1 MDRVRRCTD
10 LAGDAGAGRGI
21 QETGAFMTLENDD
34 PAGQPASGPAPAA
47 GPWPGE
53 IPGIQS
59 VELGLELFGLLA
71 GAGAPCGLSDLAR
84 RAGMHRAK
92 AYRYL
97 VSLARAGWVSQDART
112 GQYDVGPAA
121 RDLALSWLAR
131 QDPLR
136 LAAEE
141 ARMLAQSLGETC
153 FVAVSGQAGVT
164 AVRVCQPGR
173 GVSVGVAEGAL
184 FDPESS
190 ATGRVFAA
198 WQDPP
203 RRLAASVRRD
213 IRARGLAVVEGE
225 HVAGINALS
234 VPVLDA
240 QGQLLLALTL
250 VGHAASLRPDPDGPA
265 AQALRAAAH
274 RVSSA
279 VGG

>member
-1 MDRVRRCTD
+1 
-10 LAGDAGAGRGI
+10 
-21 QETGAFMTLENDD
+21 MTLENDV
-34 PAGQPASGPAPAA
+34 PPGQPASAPRTQA
-47 GPWPGE
+47 WPGE

-59 VELGLELFGLLA
+59 VELGLELFRLLA

-84 RAGMHRAK
+84 QAGMHRAK

-112 GQYDVGPAA
+112 GRYGVGPAV

-136 LAAEE
+136 LAGEE
-141 ARMLAQSLGETC
+141 ARALAQSLGETC
-153 FVAVSGQAGVT
+153 FVAVNGQGGVT
-164 AVRVCQPGR
+164 AIRVCQPGR

-184 FDPESS
+184 FDLESS

-203 RRLAASVRRD
+203 ARRLAASARRD

-225 HVAGINALS
+225 HVPGINALS

-250 VGHAASLRPDPDGPA
+250 VGHAASLQADPDGPA
-265 AQALRAAAH
+265 APALRAAGQ
-274 RVSSA
+274 RVSAA
-279 VGG
+279 VGA